1 MAQRSSRKR
10 RKQRRRAAGEL
21 RADARGE
28 APPTG
33 TAPAGTSP
41 AGTSPAGTDSVA
53 RGYARGRARDEAA
66 RAALEP
72 LAEGERPGAVTAG
85 ALVAAALAL
94 AEVVSFGFGYSPGE
108 EGRIVRSVVA
118 VGLLGTMAWGMW
130 RTRYWAVLGMQ
141 TLLGITIV
149 GASAAAMFAANLQAV
164 VLVVAIV
171 LPAGTLFWFLVKSMA
186 RIQMPERPGAR

>member
-10 RKQRRRAAGEL
+10 RKQQRRSGKPAPGGRP
-21 RADARGE
+21 ADAQE
-28 APPTG
+28 VKAE
-33 TAPAGTSP
+33 
-41 AGTSPAGTDSVA
+41 GTDTMA

-66 RAALEP
+66 RAALKP
-72 LAEGERPGAVTAG
+72 LAAGERPGAVTVG

-94 AEVVSFGFGYSPGE
+94 AELVSFGFGYSPGE
-108 EGRIVRSVVA
+108 DERILRSVVA

-130 RTRYWAVLGMQ
+130 RIRYWAVLGMQ

-149 GASAAAMFAANLQAV
+149 LASAAAMFAANLKAV
-164 VLVVAIV
+164 VLVLAIV

-186 RIQMPERPGAR
+186 RIQMPERPIT